1 MAKTNE
7 KQRQSIPPQAF
18 GIIGVLLVIAAVA
31 IGYLGIYEPAV
42 EEYEKAQNR
51 VIQKQNELEDLQ
63 IKEAEYNESRKEK
76 DYLERR
82 LDDLRAKLPST
93 TEELNHFLA
102 SINQRSRSARVTKW
116 ILYKQEENVSKGE
129 YEAVPIRMEFLAKYE
144 AAIQFFWELASMG
157 ETGKQNNREQ
167 LINIREVEIKR
178 ESTNKSAVEGVLVNV
193 QCVAET
199 YLYTGSNKANPQ
211 GTAAN

>member
-51 VIQKQNELEDLQ
+51 VIQKQDELEDLQ

-178 ESTNKSAVEGVLVNV
+178 EATNKSAVEGVLVNV
-193 QCVAET
+193 ILFACFW
-199 YLYTGSNKANPQ
+199 
-211 GTAAN
+211 

>member
-51 VIQKQNELEDLQ
+51 VIQKQDELEDLQ

-178 ESTNKSAVEGVLVNV
+178 EATNKSAVEGVLVNV

-199 YLYTGSNKANPQ
+199 YLYTGNNANQ
-211 GTAAN
+211 QNAAAN

>member
-51 VIQKQNELEDLQ
+51 VIQKQNELNDLQ

-178 ESTNKSAVEGVLVNV
+178 EATNKSAVEGVLVNV

-199 YLYTGSNKANPQ
+199 YLYTGNNANQ
-211 GTAAN
+211 QNAAAN

>member
-178 ESTNKSAVEGVLVNV
+178 ETTNKSAVEGVLVNV

-199 YLYTGSNKANPQ
+199 YLYTGNNANQ
-211 GTAAN
+211 QNTAAN